1 MTQTILLKRTSTPAK
16 VPLTTDLS
24 LGEAAVNTYDGRLF
38 IKKNNGADSIVEF
51 APLASPTFTG
61 SPTAPT
67 AATGDNST
75 LVATTAFVKAQA
87 YLTSY
92 TETSTLQDVTGR
104 GASSNVATITLSAV
118 TASTT
123 TGTGTLVVGGGVGIA
138 GAVNIGGSAV
148 IGGDLA
154 VNGATSADITS
165 STSTATLFNA
175 TVASISIGSAA
186 TTLNLGVNTT
196 AGTFNIA
203 SGAIASGTKVVNI
216 GTNGTGG
223 TTTIAIGTST
233 GSTTTINGAIQF
245 PALGT
250 SGLLRLG
257 VGGALSADTA
267 TYLTSYTETDTLQ
280 NVTGRGASSNVATIT
295 LTGATAS
302 TTTGTGTLVVTGG
315 VGISGAINVGG
326 NANVG
331 GNLVV
336 TGDLTVNGT
345 STIITSTTISVNDV
359 ILTLG
364 GQSATTDTVKDR
376 GVETKWGGITLTMTN
391 FIGAGTTTVTG
402 TVASTAGYAPGDV
415 ITISGATG
423 TEQSKLNGT
432 WQIATVPNGTTFT
445 FVVTTSVSAG
455 TLTTTLGTT
464 VKVKNAFFGVDQ
476 STGKFVFVPQ
486 AQNNAETFS
495 GTKGT
500 VDANL
505 EWADLLNKK
514 LRRVRAA
521 TTVNIATIAGAAPN
535 TLDGVTLVQGDQVLV
550 KDQTTQTQNNIYQV
564 DTVGTGANGSWSVVT
579 DANSS
584 DKLAGIF
591 VSVNEGTAWGG
602 TSFTCGAK
610 SSDTYGSAN
619 VVWSPISSA
628 SVPIDGGVF

>member
-67 AATGDNST
+67 ASTSDNST
-75 LVATTAFVKAQA
+75 LIATTAFVKAQA

-92 TETSTLQDVTGR
+92 TETSTLQQVTGR
-104 GASSNVATITLSAV
+104 GASTNVATITLSAV

-138 GAVNIGGSAV
+138 GDVNIGGNAV

-165 STSTATLFNA
+165 TTSAATVFNA
-175 TVASISIGSAA
+175 TVASLSIGSAA

-203 SGAIASGTKVVNI
+203 SGAIASGTKTVNI

-233 GSTTTINGAIQF
+233 GSTTTINGAVQL
-245 PALGT
+245 PAIGT
-250 SGLLRLG
+250 SGLVRLG
-257 VGGALSADTA
+257 ASGALSADTA

-280 NVTGRGASSNVATIT
+280 TVTGRGASSNVATIT
-295 LTGATAS
+295 LSAS
-302 TTTGTGTLVVTGG
+302 TTSSSTSTGTLVVTGG
-315 VGISGAINVGG
+315 VGVGGAINVGG
-326 NANVG
+326 DANVG
-331 GNLVV
+331 GNLTV
-336 TGDLTVNGT
+336 TGNLTVNGS
-345 STIITSTTISVNDV
+345 STIVNSTTISVADV
-359 ILTLG
+359 IVTLG
-364 GQSATTDTVKDR
+364 GSVATTDTVKDR
-376 GVETKWGGITLTMTN
+376 GIEARWGGATLTMTN
-391 FIGAGTTTVTG
+391 FIGAGSTTVTG
-402 TVASTAGYAPGDV
+402 TVASTTGYAPGD
-415 ITISGATG
+415 ILTIAGATG
-423 TEQSKLNGT
+423 TEQTKLNGT
-432 WQIATVPNGTTFT
+432 WQIASVPNGTTFT
-445 FVVTTSVSAG
+445 FVVSTSVAAG
-455 TLTTTLGTT
+455 TLSTGLGTT
-464 VKVKNAFFGVDQ
+464 TKSKNGFFGIDQ
-476 STGKFVFVPQ
+476 STGKFTFVPQ
-486 AQNNAETFS
+486 AQNSSETFA

-505 EWADLLNKK
+505 EWSDLLNKK

-521 TTVNIATIAGAAPN
+521 TTVNIATLAGAAPN
-535 TLDGVTLVQGDQVLV
+535 TLDGVTLVLGDQILV
-550 KDQTTQTQNNIYQV
+550 KDQTTQTQNGIYQV
-564 DTVGTGANGSWSVVT
+564 DTVGTGVNGSWSVVT

-584 DKLAGIF
+584 DKLTGMF

-602 TSFTCGAK
+602 TSFTCGTKAT
-610 SSDTYGSAN
+610 DTYGSAN
-619 VVWSPISSA
+619 IVWSAISSA
-628 SVPIDGGVF
+628 SVPIDGGTF